1 MLFWS
6 LHVHPLL
13 DCPLL
18 LSLSLTPMFL
28 DSKIFQGP
36 WPWDS
41 CYSAASKPPTFV
53 GHHTY
58 ARRGSGAAEPRMTWT
73 TGMTQL
79 WSCWSV
85 GLERS
90 GTVLDCFSILHSYS
104 SYHISS
110 HFITFHHI
118 SSTSLITSHQILSP
132 MHADIHWRAML
143 RGKEHDLRTWQKRK
157 TVSWPKHEDFQRIFL
172 LQDSFIAI
180 LCHSSPF
187 FALLIFWFSLVLNI

>member
-118 SSTSLITSHQILSP
+118 SSHFINVADQISSDLIPNACWHTLACHAAWQGTWSP
-132 MHADIHWRAML
+132 NLAETENCFLAKT
-143 RGKEHDLRTWQKRK
+143 RGF
-157 TVSWPKHEDFQRIFL
+157 PEDFPP
-172 LQDSFIAI
+172 SG
-180 LCHSSPF
+180 
-187 FALLIFWFSLVLNI
+187 

>member
-90 GTVLDCFSILHSYS
+90 GTVLDCFRCFSILNS

-110 HFITFHHI
+110 HFINVADQI
-118 SSTSLITSHQILSP
+118 SSDRIPNACWHTLACHASCVARNMISEPGKNGKLFLGQNTTISRGSSSFRIVSLP
-132 MHADIHWRAML
+132 
-143 RGKEHDLRTWQKRK
+143 
-157 TVSWPKHEDFQRIFL
+157 FF
-172 LQDSFIAI
+172 AI
-180 LCHSSPF
+180 LCP
-187 FALLIFWFSLVLNI
+187 LLIFWFSLVLNI